1 MVKYSHGRERN
12 DRNARN
18 DRNRAGDF
26 PAKIQAAAH
35 TSSCAVL
42 HRFRGNALF
51 FRLASAL
58 VDWNF
63 STSVWIGVAGFLL
76 VLLGVG
82 FAVAG
87 LCLHKKVKT
96 AGIVLS
102 VLAIVNPF
110 ALLGC
115 CFGGLYTALA
125 IFGM

>member
-1 MVKYSHGRERN
+1 MEENETIETPETIETARET
-12 DRNARN
+12 
-18 DRNRAGDF
+18 F
-26 PAKIQAAAH
+26 PQK
-35 TSSCAVL
+35 
-42 HRFRGNALF
+42 FRRLLIPLLALF
-51 FRLASAL
+51 CTVLGGMPCFFDWLSAL